1 MVQWQ
6 GKRLIAVVSACMTA
20 EGKPDFALNAVEVTH
35 EEYQNGVHYDL
46 VEDRLCDQSY
56 DEPWVHFDVIEAPPF
71 LHPAVRKYLG
81 IKPMEEEPD
90 ATQLI

>member
-20 EGKPDFALNAVEVTH
+20 EGRPDFAVNEVEVTH
-35 EEYQNGVHYDL
+35 NEYENGVHYDL
-46 VEDRLCDQSY
+46 VEDYLRDHSY
-56 DEPWVHFDVIEAPPF
+56 EEPWVHFDVFESPPF

-81 IKPMEEEPD
+81 MNTDPIAY
-90 ATQLI
+90 ATKENA